1 MAHANLKLACEKLS
15 PNNIASGLPGRET
28 QGDEIYT
35 FLYERLKV
43 RKTLA
48 EKRAKVQSGAV
59 ANIVSKHSN
68 GIMFICGVPG
78 TGKTAT
84 VLSVTNRLQKW
95 QKNNPG
101 SINDFNVIYV
111 NGQHISSPEK
121 IYSEILY
128 KITKKVHSSEKA
140 QDLLDQIFNSA
151 NGICKPHD
159 KRRKSSKA
167 QTLRNDCFQII
178 VIDELDLLYNDK
190 RQDIFYSLFDWPTSS
205 NSKVLLIAIANA
217 FDMSE
222 RFTQGRVS
230 SRMGLNRLVFEPYTS
245 DCLETIL
252 EARLGQDLMNKCFE
266 KNAVILATKRIGRAN
281 GDARRIL
288 DTCRLA
294 INKTI
299 EKKLSKVTSAIIDE
313 VGFQNKDINRRNYI
327 NTCPPT
333 ELMALKCILIETA
346 KVGEENVEAYG
357 VYKQLV
363 HMMAKSGLF
372 RPDDVLGIDGYHDL
386 LSSLAA
392 VGMIYL
398 ESDKHILKKKLCVK
412 GDNTL
417 NDQIRTNSV
426 ASQ

>member
-1 MAHANLKLACEKLS
+1 MANDHLKLAYERLS
-15 PNNIASGLPGRET
+15 PNNIGDGLPGRES
-28 QGDEIYT
+28 QNHEVYT
-35 FLYERLKV
+35 FLFERLKK
-43 RKTLA
+43 RKTK
-48 EKRAKVQSGAV
+48 ETQT
-59 ANIVSKHSN
+59 IPKHSN

-84 VLSVTNRLQKW
+84 VLSVTRRLEKW
-95 QKNNPG
+95 RKNNPG

-121 IYSEILY
+121 IYTEILY
-128 KITKKVHSSEKA
+128 KITKKVHNSEKA
-140 QDLLDQIFNSA
+140 QDLLDQIFS
-151 NGICKPHD
+151 
-159 KRRKSSKA
+159 KS
-167 QTLRNDCFQII
+167 CYQII

-190 RQDIFYSLFDWPTSS
+190 RQDVFYSLFDWPTSS

-230 SRMGLNRLVFEPYTS
+230 SRMGMNRLVFEPYTS
-245 DCLETIL
+245 DSLETIL
-252 EARLGQDLMNKCFE
+252 RARLGQDLMNKCFV

-294 INKTI
+294 ISKTI
-299 EKKLSKVTSAIIDE
+299 EKKLPKVTSAIIDE

-327 NTCPPT
+327 NTCSPL
-333 ELMALKCILIETA
+333 ELMALKSILIETA
-346 KVGEENVEAYG
+346 GVGEENVEAYG

-363 HMMAKSGLF
+363 HMMSKSGLF
-372 RPDDVLGIDGYHDL
+372 RPNDVLGIDGYHDV

-392 VGMIYL
+392 VGVIYL
-398 ESDKHILKKKLCVK
+398 ESDKHILTKKLCVK
-412 GDNTL
+412 GDNAL
-417 NDQIRTNSV
+417 NDQIRTK
-426 ASQ
+426 ALTSQ